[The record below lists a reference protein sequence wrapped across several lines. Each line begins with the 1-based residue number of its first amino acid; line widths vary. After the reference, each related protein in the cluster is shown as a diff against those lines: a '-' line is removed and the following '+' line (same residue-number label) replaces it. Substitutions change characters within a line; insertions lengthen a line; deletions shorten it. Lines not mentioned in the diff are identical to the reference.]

1 MSWICAGGSTQHGA
15 NSLGSCWELCWELSA
30 ATQGS
35 LCHRCQLQFTFP
47 SMNTSEGKVFE
58 GSSTQGTC
66 GAASSSCFQSCCIG
80 CRVQEVCCALGSTAV
95 LLPADG

>member
-1 MSWICAGGSTQHGA
+1 MEQTAWGA
-15 NSLGSCWELCWELSA
+15 AGSCAVLCWELSA

-47 SMNTSEGKVFE
+47 SMNTSEGKVSE
-58 GSSTQGTC
+58 ALSRQRIVVLSS
-66 GAASSSCFQSCCIG
+66 ASNSCFQPCCIG

-95 LLPADG
+95 LLPANG